1 MTPASPKLLAALLC
15 GGLAA
20 SGAALAQP
28 RDGQGRPP
36 LPPESFTACQGRA
49 EGAAV
54 TITLPDGKTLSATC
68 RAVPPM
74 PLGDARAAIR
84 RYNAWTPWQVDAAT
98 LETAWAVEARHQ
110 LAWGDCLSVAA
121 AQHSGCASLLSLSLP
136 HGGLFGGVEV
146 LHPQRCVFTEPA

>member
-36 LPPESFTACQGRA
+36 LPPEAFTACQGRA

-68 RAVPPM
+68 RAVPGASSTALAAM
-74 PLGDARAAIR
+74 PDQPPPR
-84 RYNAWTPWQVDAAT
+84 
-98 LETAWAVEARHQ
+98 
-110 LAWGDCLSVAA
+110 
-121 AQHSGCASLLSLSLP
+121 P
-136 HGGLFGGVEV
+136 HN
-146 LHPQRCVFTEPA
+146 

>member
-1 MTPASPKLLAALLC
+1 MSLVFVDTSVLVAAENLAAGDLHASSLAWLDLLWRTR
-15 GGLAA
+15 
-20 SGAALAQP
+20 SGRTSVQALVEFYQLVTSAQ
-28 RDGQGRPP
+28 PP
-36 LPPESFTACQGRA
+36 LPQ
-49 EGAAV
+49 
-54 TITLPDGKTLSATC
+54 
-68 RAVPPM
+68 
-74 PLGDARAAIR
+74 GDARAAIR

-146 LHPQRCVFTEPA
+146 LHPQRCMFTEPA